1 VPLNDHSPLRQSG
14 KLAFSPIR
22 RNELIT
28 VIRLLRGPCEFGAG
42 DLLARTKRQH
52 DFAAVAQRAR
62 NRDRPVI
69 FAKPERGDGQNIV
82 DHEFAAAAT
91 DQSQT
96 TTLECCDVAHDLIEV
111 VRRRATRNRLIRFSS
126 ALQEPPLRR
135 GFVLGR

>member
-1 VPLNDHSPLRQSG
+1 MPLNDHSPLRQSG

-62 NRDRPVI
+62 NRERAVI
-69 FAKPERGDGQNIV
+69 FAIPERVDRQNFLAQK
-82 DHEFAAAAT
+82 FAAAAA
-91 DQSQT
+91 D
-96 TTLECCDVAHDLIEV
+96 
-111 VRRRATRNRLIRFSS
+111 
-126 ALQEPPLRR
+126 
-135 GFVLGR
+135 